1 MEKEKRWYIIHV
13 FSGAEEFVVK
23 ALEEKIRKYKMQ
35 EHISEMVIPKENV
48 IEIKDGKKV
57 ISEKR
62 SFPGYIL
69 VKMDMNDKNW
79 YFVRNTPKVTGFVGA
94 GKRPKPLSEREVAN
108 ILKHIETTQ
117 VTPKPK
123 YHFEVGEGVKIVDG
137 PFMNFNGVVDR
148 VLEDKNQLKVTVTIF
163 GRPTPVDL
171 DFFQVEKI

>member
-1 MEKEKRWYIIHV
+1 MEKKWYIIHV

-23 ALEEKIRKYKMQ
+23 ALEEKIRKYKME
-35 EHISEMVIPKENV
+35 EHITGMVIPKENV

-57 ISEKR
+57 VSEKR

-69 VKMDMNDKNW
+69 VQMEMNDKNW

-94 GKRPKPLSEREVAN
+94 GKKPKPLSEREVST
-108 ILKHIETTQ
+108 ILNHIETTQ

-123 YHFEVGEGVKIVDG
+123 YHFEVGEGVKIIDG
-137 PFMNFNGVVDR
+137 PFLNFNGVVDAIM
-148 VLEDKNQLKVTVTIF
+148 EDKSMLKVTVTIF

-171 DFFQVEKI
+171 NFLQVEKI

>member
-1 MEKEKRWYIIHV
+1 MGKRWYIIHV

-23 ALEEKIRKYKMQ
+23 ALEEKIKKYKMDKQ
-35 EHISEMVIPKENV
+35 ITGMVIPKENV

-57 ISEKR
+57 VSEKR

-69 VKMDMNDKNW
+69 VEMEMNDKNW

-94 GKRPKPLSEREVAN
+94 GKKPKPLSEREVST

-123 YHFEVGEGVKIVDG
+123 YHFEVGVPVKIIDG
-137 PFMNFNGVVDR
+137 PFLNFNGVVES
-148 VLEDKNQLKVTVTIF
+148 VIEEKNLLKVTVTIF

>member
-1 MEKEKRWYIIHV
+1 MGKRWYIIHV

-23 ALEEKIRKYKMQ
+23 ALEEKIKKYKMDQ
-35 EHISEMVIPKENV
+35 QITGMVIPKENV

-57 ISEKR
+57 VSEKR

-69 VKMDMNDKNW
+69 VEMEMNDKNW

-94 GKRPKPLSEREVAN
+94 GKKPKPLSEREVST

-117 VTPKPK
+117 ATPKPK
-123 YHFEVGEGVKIVDG
+123 YHFEVGEAVKIIDG
-137 PFMNFNGVVDR
+137 PFLNFNGVVES
-148 VLEDKNQLKVTVTIF
+148 VLEDKSQLKVTVTIF

-171 DFFQVEKI
+171 DFLQVEKI